1 MIRKATRAAAA
12 LAAAALLLTACSG
25 GGQDGTG
32 GDGPGGTPQTGG
44 TVHML
49 QNADFSYLDPARG
62 WDGGVNAFY
71 RLIYRGL
78 TMQAAGDAEDPNA
91 DRPRPRR
98 EPRHGLRRRPH
109 LDLHAQGRA

>member
-1 MIRKATRAAAA
+1 MIKKSTRAPAV
-12 LAAAALLLTACSG
+12 LLAAALLLTGCSG
-25 GGQDGTG
+25 GQDDGSG
-32 GDGPGGTPQTGG
+32 GGAGDTPTAGG

-91 DRPRPRR
+91 IVPDMA
-98 EPRHGLRRRPH
+98 EGLGTAFGRRPD
-109 LDLHAQGRA
+109 LDVHAQGRA